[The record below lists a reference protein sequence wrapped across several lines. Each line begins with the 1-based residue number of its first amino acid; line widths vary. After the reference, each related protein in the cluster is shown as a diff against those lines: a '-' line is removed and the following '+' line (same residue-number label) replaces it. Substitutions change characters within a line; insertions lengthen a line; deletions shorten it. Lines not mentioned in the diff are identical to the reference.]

1 MDEGFYYVQTH
12 NQNIIKQLLREL
24 VRERWADK
32 LESEI
37 NTLISNIVKDK
48 ERIDDAIV
56 SKLVLKLYPQEN
68 YSLTMRLQELQN
80 IKRDAL
86 AQQFGSQQLVRKL
99 SRE

>member
-1 MDEGFYYVQTH
+1 
-12 NQNIIKQLLREL
+12 

-37 NTLISNIVKDK
+37 NTLVSNIVKDK

-56 SKLVLKLYPQEN
+56 NKLVLNLYPQEN

-86 AQQFGSQQLVRKL
+86 AQQFGSQQLIRKL

>member
-1 MDEGFYYVQTH
+1 M
-12 NQNIIKQLLREL
+12 LREL
-24 VRERWADK
+24 VREKWADK

-37 NTLISNIVKDK
+37 NTLVSNIIKDK

-56 SKLVLKLYPQEN
+56 TKLVLRLYPQEN

-80 IKRDAL
+80 IRRVAL
-86 AQQFGSQQLVRKL
+86 AQQFESQQLVRKL